1 MMLILS
7 TLTFADV
14 LDPPLHQITRI
25 FYGIVGP
32 IRATSEAVSKDNLMD
47 VHTSEQ
53 LGGRWLEEVT
63 ILLIISKLISSVY
76 TVLAVKYAKAV
87 NRVQQCPL

>member
-14 LDPPLHQITRI
+14 LDLQQITRI

-47 VHTSEQ
+47 VHSSEQ
-53 LGGRWLEEVT
+53 LGGRSLF
-63 ILLIISKLISSVY
+63 
-76 TVLAVKYAKAV
+76 
-87 NRVQQCPL
+87 C

>member
-14 LDPPLHQITRI
+14 LDLQQITRI

-32 IRATSEAVSKDNLMD
+32 IRAISEAVSKDNLMD

-76 TVLAVKYAKAV
+76 IVLAKCKI
-87 NRVQQCPL
+87 